1 MSFKIWQIAVG
12 ISLVVGLNGSQVAL
26 ANVES
31 NTLYQRKWLV
41 ADLSTDINDVNIDD
55 VNIDTPEKEEWAKS
69 FSDLQSFLQ
78 KKNFKDALPI
88 AEETI
93 RIAEKTKDTTLITFS
108 HLSAFTIYQELGQIQ
123 QAIKSCNSAISA
135 VKLVRK
141 SKGMRLMEIPL
152 LVLLGELYN
161 EQNDPKLALEALN
174 TASNLLDRVD
184 KNVANLIKPV
194 IKPTLLSYMGWA
206 YNNAQDF
213 SRGLQLTEEALQ
225 SLTEAERVYK
235 LISNNTTSIIPS
247 EFLNTNYQR
256 IVPLWQMGVAYEKL
270 GQTEKLC
277 SVYKDTLNFV
287 KQVPDSHVP
296 RLVKKS
302 IDDLSLGCLK

>member
-1 MSFKIWQIAVG
+1 MSFKIWQIAIG
-12 ISLVVGLNGSQVAL
+12 ISLVVGLNGSPVAL
-26 ANVES
+26 ANVEANS
-31 NTLYQRKWLV
+31 LYQRKWLV
-41 ADLSTDINDVNIDD
+41 ADLSTDINDVNID
-55 VNIDTPEKEEWAKS
+55 IDTPEKEEWAKS
-69 FSDLQSFLQ
+69 FSDLQPFLQ
-78 KKNFKDALPI
+78 NKNFKDALPI

-93 RIAEKTKDTTLITFS
+93 RIAEKTKDSTLITFS
-108 HLSAFTIYQELGQIQ
+108 HLSAFAIYQELGQIP

-135 VKLVRK
+135 AKLVRK
-141 SKGMRLMEIPL
+141 SKGMRLMEITF
-152 LVLLGELYN
+152 LVLVGGLYN

-174 TASNLLDRVD
+174 TASNLLDKVD

-194 IKPTLLSYMGWA
+194 IKPTLLSYMSWA

-225 SLTEAERVYK
+225 SLPEAERVYK
-235 LISNNTTSIIPS
+235 LIGENTTSIIPS
-247 EFLNTNYQR
+247 QFLNTNYQR

-270 GQTEKLC
+270 GKTEKSC
-277 SVYKDTLNFV
+277 SVYKDTLSFV

-302 IDDLSLGCLK
+302 IDDLSSGCLK